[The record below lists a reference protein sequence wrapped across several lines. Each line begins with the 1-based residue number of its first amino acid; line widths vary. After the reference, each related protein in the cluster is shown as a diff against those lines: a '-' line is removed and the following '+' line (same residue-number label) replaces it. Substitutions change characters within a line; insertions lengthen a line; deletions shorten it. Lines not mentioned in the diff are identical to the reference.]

1 MISTVLDVATFVV
14 SVLLIAFCIVYRKRT
29 ERRIDSLSSEL
40 DREKNRR
47 ETAEKTIETM
57 QRRAN
62 GCREPDSMCIGCK
75 YLITHQVIGSGFFP
89 EIKYGCKKNIR
100 CPEYEED
107 KTCSS
112 KE

>member
-40 DREKNRR
+40 EREQDRRMTTEEALK
-47 ETAEKTIETM
+47 KM
-57 QRRAN
+57 QRKVN
-62 GCREPDSMCIGCK
+62 GCREPGSECIGCK
-75 YLITHQVIGSGFFP
+75 YLITTHSPIGFIP
-89 EIKYGCKKNIR
+89 RVEYGCRKNIR

>member
-40 DREKNRR
+40 DREKTRR
-47 ETAEKTIETM
+47 ENAEKTIETM
-57 QRRAN
+57 QRREN
-62 GCREPDSMCIGCK
+62 GCREPDSLCIGCK
-75 YLITHQVIGSGFFP
+75 HLITKQTLGPGLFP
-89 EIKYGCKKNIR
+89 QTQYICRKNIR
-100 CPEYEED
+100 CPEYEEEN
-107 KTCSS
+107 TCSS